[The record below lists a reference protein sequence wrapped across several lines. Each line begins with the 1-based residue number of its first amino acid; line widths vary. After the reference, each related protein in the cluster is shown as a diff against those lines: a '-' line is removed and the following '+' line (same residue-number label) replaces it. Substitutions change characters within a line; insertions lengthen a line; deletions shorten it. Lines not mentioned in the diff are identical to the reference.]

1 MIKLWSKQCLQIY
14 SFWSSKQ
21 FWFCRD
27 ESMHEYA
34 RFPHKFLVL
43 TARSN
48 HCTKDLEGCFGSFR
62 LNVISPNFFGWTPRL
77 DAHSQTTSWWTEVT
91 DVVANAAGI
100 DAIVKR
106 CDLIAAPLGDLTDE
120 EFRKK
125 LITEAF
131 KLAGTG
137 GPHQFEGLQDC
148 KYSNMVSLLCFLY
161 FLITN
166 RRFSFFHDMTMP
178 FLKVFGAW

>member
-1 MIKLWSKQCLQIY
+1 M
-14 SFWSSKQ
+14 
-21 FWFCRD
+21 
-27 ESMHEYA
+27 
-34 RFPHKFLVL
+34 
-43 TARSN
+43 
-48 HCTKDLEGCFGSFR
+48 
-62 LNVISPNFFGWTPRL
+62 
-77 DAHSQTTSWWTEVT
+77 
-91 DVVANAAGI
+91 VANADGI

-137 GPHQFEGLQDC
+137 GPTHQFEGHQDC
-148 KYSNMVSLLCFLY
+148 KFGFFCRFLI
-161 FLITN
+161 FLILSQITN
-166 RRFSFFHDMTMP
+166 RRFSFFHDVP